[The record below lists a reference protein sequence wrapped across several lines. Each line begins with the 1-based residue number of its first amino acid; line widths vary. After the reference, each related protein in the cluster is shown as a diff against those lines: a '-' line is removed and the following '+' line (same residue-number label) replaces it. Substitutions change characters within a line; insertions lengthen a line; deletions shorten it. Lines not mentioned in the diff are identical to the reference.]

1 MDVAIIGAGGV
12 CGRQVAMQLI
22 EARVLPASARLQLV
36 GHQGGDFAAKYCVTD
51 KNLGVRTVRS
61 YAIELF
67 SGEGTDR

>member
-36 GHQGGDFAAKYCVTD
+36 GHRGGESEHELWGLRADLQDAFAD
-51 KNLGVRTVRS
+51 
-61 YAIELF
+61 
-67 SGEGTDR
+67 